1 MPPLSDF
8 IGQLTEI
15 ARSHHRCI
23 HAAISATIAF
33 CQCFARRVNVMAAAN
48 AAAARFGNPLLI
60 KGPSTV
66 HGVVFALF
74 VLSP

>member
-15 ARSHHRCI
+15 ARGHHRCI

-48 AAAARFGNPLLI
+48 VVVTRFENPLSI

-66 HGVVFALF
+66 HGVVFAFF
-74 VLSP
+74 VLAP